1 MSVPGVRPAHSPPST
16 MKHRRSASIVK
27 PLMEE
32 LNQIPPDAMSPLLPA
47 PGPGVIKY
55 NVCLQWRQTLYFIT
69 RTALFAWWSPFERKF
84 IPPEALSSSPL
95 ASVLGVK
102 NFNVCSHCEQTL
114 KFLTSC
120 YEVHAEETLDAL
132 ISPST
137 KRLIFSKVSTVETLY

>member
-1 MSVPGVRPAHSPPST
+1 MTRVAAGHERTGRSPGT
-16 MKHRRSASIVK
+16 MKHRRSASIAK

-69 RTALFAWWSPFERKF
+69 RTALFEWWNPFERKF

-137 KRLIFSKVSTVETLY
+137 KRLIFSKVFTV